1 LGFYIERK
9 RGLFLIFILLLI
21 VCIIPQN
28 LQAAEK
34 KIEALENNGAK
45 VTDIWQKGQWSFTI
59 RGTGLTDNIKEI
71 RLIRVNDAL
80 VITIDKKDIQKKNDQ
95 ELVVNIT
102 GENAKK
108 FSSEQY
114 TGLYDIEIEYLD
126 GSVLS
131 PAESYNSI
139 KMTVKGQNFKED
151 IEFVEL
157 KNLKTGAWE
166 IILAKNKVQYKD
178 ENTLILTLDKDEV
191 KKLAGGINASD
202 IEMTVYYGK
211 DYIFD
216 NKQSYFDIYLLGE
229 NFNRGVEKVILR
241 PIAGEALL
249 LPVDEQD
256 IIMEKED
263 ISVVNGSK
271 LRVRIRRDNLD
282 KIKEFRHSGD
292 YKFVVVYTAGTGLKD
307 YTASMDLKLVYNYGL
322 QTKESVVYRD
332 NLVFDNKDYITDPFR
347 FVLLSKS
354 SPKVIEVYPQSV
366 GGYPW
371 FNEKN
376 LSHEILKD
384 RNFLK
389 ITFEDI
395 DGKLEFNPYL
405 GIDNLLGSSVMAI
418 GSNSDFL
425 DRDFI
430 ILCRDNPEMI
440 HTYLFKQDR
449 TNQKAYLY
457 IPVKP
462 LVPQTQYV
470 VNISGNIVRNDS
482 SDNGM
487 IDEGQRYN
495 KPISWEFSTMASPSV
510 SEEGVLVQTV
520 IEGYASSSYIKIYGD
535 DFYKSSVR
543 VFFND
548 TQADQVLVEQDNNGK
563 SYLKVYL
570 PTGSRRLKAGLYNII
585 IKNDSDHET
594 VIYGGLSVVE
604 KGDEIPTEGYHLKT
618 RTVEGEVLSD
628 AYVSHDTLYLRS
640 KYSDYYLLEL
650 NLDKLMGEEVLNK
663 TVNYIGNRNDYI
675 NRLLLKT
682 KDVDATFYYLTLKE
696 NASSKEININIGRAK
711 PLVVQA
717 IKDKLKDKKIKS
729 EFIEISTSNCNWDN
743 LYISIPYKNSS
754 GENLSIYR
762 YDEIR
767 RTWTKEDSYTDLI
780 NQKIRA
786 FVKKA
791 GIYVVIED

>member
-1 LGFYIERK
+1 
-9 RGLFLIFILLLI
+9 
-21 VCIIPQN
+21 
-28 LQAAEK
+28 
-34 KIEALENNGAK
+34 
-45 VTDIWQKGQWSFTI
+45 
-59 RGTGLTDNIKEI
+59 
-71 RLIRVNDAL
+71 
-80 VITIDKKDIQKKNDQ
+80 
-95 ELVVNIT
+95 
-102 GENAKK
+102 
-108 FSSEQY
+108 
-114 TGLYDIEIEYLD
+114 
-126 GSVLS
+126 
-131 PAESYNSI
+131 
-139 KMTVKGQNFKED
+139 M
-151 IEFVEL
+151 
-157 KNLKTGAWE
+157 
-166 IILAKNKVQYKD
+166 
-178 ENTLILTLDKDEV
+178 
-191 KKLAGGINASD
+191 
-202 IEMTVYYGK
+202 
-211 DYIFD
+211 
-216 NKQSYFDIYLLGE
+216 
-229 NFNRGVEKVILR
+229 
-241 PIAGEALL
+241 
-249 LPVDEQD
+249 
-256 IIMEKED
+256 
-263 ISVVNGSK
+263 
-271 LRVRIRRDNLD
+271 
-282 KIKEFRHSGD
+282 
-292 YKFVVVYTAGTGLKD
+292 
-307 YTASMDLKLVYNYGL
+307 
-322 QTKESVVYRD
+322 
-332 NLVFDNKDYITDPFR
+332 
-347 FVLLSKS
+347 
-354 SPKVIEVYPQSV
+354 
-366 GGYPW
+366 
-371 FNEKN
+371 
-376 LSHEILKD
+376 
-384 RNFLK
+384 
-389 ITFEDI
+389 
-395 DGKLEFNPYL
+395 
-405 GIDNLLGSSVMAI
+405 
-418 GSNSDFL
+418 
-425 DRDFI
+425 
-430 ILCRDNPEMI
+430 
-440 HTYLFKQDR
+440 
-449 TNQKAYLY
+449 
-457 IPVKP
+457 
-462 LVPQTQYV
+462 
-470 VNISGNIVRNDS
+470 RNDS